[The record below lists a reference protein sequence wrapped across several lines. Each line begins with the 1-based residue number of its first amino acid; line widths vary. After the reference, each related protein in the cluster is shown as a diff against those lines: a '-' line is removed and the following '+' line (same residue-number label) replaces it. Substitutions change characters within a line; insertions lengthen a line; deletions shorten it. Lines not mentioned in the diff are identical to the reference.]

1 MGCRFHLGRLAL
13 FALAA
18 ILPAVAQT
26 TGRIAGRVTD
36 PSGAVIV
43 NAEVTAVNQVT
54 AHRRQTKTDS
64 FGDYAIAVLPT
75 GTYSLTVSANGFR
88 PASLSDV
95 RVAVTETTVV
105 DVRLAVGSHSEAI
118 VVNASRLAQADGPQ
132 LGRFVDSRTVGNLP
146 LATRNFTQILSLS
159 PGTATYLPDST
170 AVGRNTQAIS
180 VNGARVTQ
188 NNYQI
193 NGVDVNTLGANGPV
207 LVAAPAPESIQEF
220 KVQTSLYDAAYGRAG
235 GANIH
240 ILTRGGGNTFHG
252 SLYEYFRNDALNANN
267 PFLKAAGV
275 ERPVLRRNVFG
286 GLLGGAIRKD
296 RAFFFVSYQ
305 GTRETNGASL
315 INSISSNVLVA
326 PGLTDDRSEPTLL
339 ATFPVA
345 AIHPAALALLNARL
359 PDGRF
364 AIPTPAADGRYTG
377 SERSTFQED
386 QFNANLDFRLTPANS
401 VWFRFFFANTTQV
414 LALPSFRG
422 QGPNVPGFGSD
433 GLFNNRLVS
442 VQDIHVFSTQTLNDL
457 RLGYYFNRNNTSP
470 RLPLNDSDLG
480 ITRSSA
486 AEFPG
491 LPLIRIAPNSG
502 GVIIG
507 AGSMI
512 DGRAAPST
520 TTAADTLTL
529 LRGRHT
535 LRVGAEV
542 RYNLINFNTNPFVR
556 GQIDFQDF
564 NRFLAGVTQVSILGG
579 GISPRS
585 WRASDYN
592 FFFQDDW
599 KLTSRLTL
607 NLGLRYELD
616 LPTYDTVGRLATFD
630 PALYQPRLEPV
641 PVGPPVGGLVEA
653 GNVTSSLD
661 SPDVPN
667 VEKSVLRS
675 NDPNNLAPRIGAAW
689 SPLASGR
696 LVLRGGYGLFY
707 SRPTFQYTSL
717 SALLPPFFVLG
728 RRSAA
733 PLDAP
738 FFAVPPLDQFPTLVP
753 GVPLSG
759 TVFDRNLR
767 TPYFHQFNFSVQHEI
782 LKDTLLEV
790 AYVGTRGRKLFRQV
804 AINQSRLASPQDPIV
819 NDVTGAIITTNAPA
833 NASLRAPFQGVS
845 INGFDQIQST
855 AESSYDSLQVSATR
869 RMSRGLQFLA
879 AYTWAKSI
887 DNASGSGGGAGISG
901 VVNTGAVGDTSA
913 MLGNQLDPRANRGVS
928 DFDRTHR
935 LVLSYL
941 WDLPTP
947 GFARDSR
954 AGRFALG
961 GWEVSGILVTMSGL
975 PVDVA
980 DTGAGSFYGLSGGAS
995 PLARPSFTP
1004 GADCAAATRNVPEG
1018 YVFNPFV
1025 FARPTVTAAQTIP
1038 SSNGAATAAATGTD
1052 IGTVS
1057 RNCLR
1062 GPRQTN
1068 LDFALGKRFGMS
1080 ESINLDVRAE
1090 FFNLFNQVNYA
1101 NPISNLNAAL
1111 GSGGS
1116 LDAVTGQVIG
1126 AGNFGRIIS
1135 TSNNPRIIQLAL
1147 KLSF

>member
-1 MGCRFHLGRLAL
+1 LGCRFHVGRLAL

-18 ILPAVAQT
+18 ILPAAAQT
-26 TGRIAGRVTD
+26 TGRITGRVTD
-36 PSGAVIV
+36 PSGAVV
-43 NAEVTAVNQVT
+43 VSAEVTAVNQVT
-54 AHRRQTKTDS
+54 AQRRQTRTDG

-75 GTYSLTVSANGFR
+75 GIYSLTVSANGFR
-88 PASLSDV
+88 PASLPDV

-105 DVRLAVGSHSEAI
+105 DVRLAVGSHSEGI
-118 VVNASRLAQADGPQ
+118 VVNASRLAQVDGPQ
-132 LGRFVDSRTVGNLP
+132 LGRFVDSRTVGLP
-146 LATRNFTQILSLS
+146 LASRNFTQILSLS

-170 AVGRNTQAIS
+170 GVGRNTQAIS

-193 NGVDVNTLGANGPV
+193 NGVDANTMGTNGPI
-207 LVAAPAPESIQEF
+207 LLALPAPETIQEF
-220 KVQTSLYDAAYGRAG
+220 KIQTSMYDAAYGRAG
-235 GANIH
+235 GANIQ
-240 ILTRGGGNTFHG
+240 ILTRSGSNAFHG
-252 SLYEYFRNDALNANN
+252 SLYEYFRNHALNANN

-275 ERPVLRRNVFG
+275 ERPVLRRNAFG
-286 GLLGGAIRKD
+286 GSMGGPIRKD

-345 AIHPAALALLNARL
+345 AIHPAALALLNAHL

-377 SERSTFQED
+377 SDRSTFQED
-386 QFNANLDFRLTPANS
+386 QFNANLDLRVSAANS
-401 VWFRFFFANTTQV
+401 VWFKFFFANTTQD

-422 QGPNVPGFGSD
+422 QGPNVPDFGSD

-442 VQDIHVFSTQTLNDL
+442 VQDVHVFSERTLNEI
-457 RLGYYFNRNNTSP
+457 RLGYYLNRANTSP
-470 RLPLNDSDLG
+470 ELPLHDSDLG
-480 ITRSSA
+480 IARSNA
-486 AEFPG
+486 AQFHG
-491 LPLIRIAPNSG
+491 LPMIRIAPNSG

-507 AGSMI
+507 AGPLLDS
-512 DGRAAPST
+512 RSAPST

-535 LRVGAEV
+535 LRIGAEV
-542 RYNLINFNTNPFVR
+542 RYNLINFDINPFAR

-564 NRFLAGVTQVSILGG
+564 NRFLTGVTQVSILGS
-579 GISPRS
+579 GISHRS
-585 WRASDYN
+585 WRAFDYN

-599 KLTSRLTL
+599 KLSSRLTL

-616 LPTYDTVGRLATFD
+616 LPTHDTRGRLATFD
-630 PALYQPRLEPV
+630 PALYEPRSEPA
-641 PVGPPVGGLVEA
+641 PLGPPVGGFVEA
-653 GNVTSSLD
+653 GNVISSLD
-661 SPDVPN
+661 SPEVPN
-667 VEKSVLRS
+667 VGKGVVRS
-675 NDPNNLAPRIGAAW
+675 TDPDNFAPRIGAAW

-696 LVLRGGYGLFY
+696 LVVRGGYGLFY
-707 SRPTFQYTSL
+707 SRPTFQYASL
-717 SALLPPFFVLG
+717 SAQLPPFYVLG
-728 RRSAA
+728 RRSGA

-738 FFAVPPLDQFPTLVP
+738 FFPVPPAGQFPTLVA
-753 GVPLSG
+753 GVSLSG
-759 TVFDRNLR
+759 TVFDRNLLI
-767 TPYFHQFNFSVQHEI
+767 PYFHQFNFSLQHEI
-782 LKDTLLEV
+782 LKDTLLEL

-819 NDVTGAIITTNAPA
+819 NDVTGAVFITNSPA
-833 NASLRAPFQGVS
+833 DASLRAPFQGVS
-845 INGFDQIQST
+845 VNGFDQIQST
-855 AESSYDSLQVSATR
+855 AESSYDSLQFSATR
-869 RMSRGLQFLA
+869 RLSRGLQFLA

-887 DNASGSGGGAGISG
+887 DNASGTGGGAGISG

-913 MLGNQLDPRANRGVS
+913 ILGNQLDPRANRGVS

-947 GFARDSR
+947 GFARNSR

-961 GWEVSGILVTMSGL
+961 GWQVSGILVTMSGL

-995 PLARPSFTP
+995 PLARPSFAP

-1018 YVFNPFV
+1018 YFFNPFV
-1025 FARPTVTAAQTIP
+1025 FARPTVTAGQAIP

-1052 IGTVS
+1052 IGNIG

-1068 LDFALGKRFGMS
+1068 LDLALGKHFPVR
-1080 ESINLDVRAE
+1080 ESLNVEFRAE

-1116 LDAVTGQVIG
+1116 LDAVTGQVIN

-1135 TSNNPRIIQLAL
+1135 TSNNPRIVQLAL